1 MTHIAITHKDV
12 NQFEWCNDR
21 KEALSRAAK
30 LKKQGITVYIAG
42 KRARN
47 HYDYHDIRMASI
59 IHNDQNASDKPWVIA
74 WHD

>member
-12 NQFEWCNDR
+12 NQFAWCDSR

-30 LKKQGITVYIAG
+30 LKKQGITIYIAG

-47 HYDYHDIRMASI
+47 HFDYQDIRMAAI
-59 IHNDQNASDKPWVIA
+59 IHNDQSANKPWVIA